1 MTDNIKQENGLT
13 QFVEEIQKQELE
25 VIEKLLLVAALKQE
39 GLIDSLPHNYNLGP
53 GVSTLIINTLAELLV
68 SKLIKKK
75 KRKEIIVEALGPLM
89 QHIKPEID
97 KIYAAIKMVGF
108 SSRIDATE
116 ENWRKA
122 ALDAFVDSQ
131 KGFQAIKK
139 EHLEDEELY
148 SFTPGKEKRDFEEK
162 LLIKII
168 YSLDL
173 GKYGER
179 LLREIYKNSQ

>member
-25 VIEKLLLVAALKQE
+25 VIEKLLLLAALKQE

-75 KRKEIIVEALGPLM
+75 KRKEIIEALGPLM

-97 KIYAAIKMVGF
+97 KIYVAILEIGF
-108 SSRIDATE
+108 SGRVVATNE
-116 ENWRKA
+116 DYRKA
-122 ALDAFVDSQ
+122 ALRVFDNRED
-131 KGFQAIKK
+131 FQTIKR
-139 EHLEDEELY
+139 EYLEDYSLY
-148 SFTPGKEKRDFEEK
+148 TFTPTNERKSFEER
-162 LLIKII
+162 LLFKIFND
-168 YSLDL
+168 LEL
-173 GKYGER
+173 GKYGGNY
-179 LLREIYKNSQ
+179 LRKILKNTSE